1 MSRNQFR
8 LLNEEQIEN
17 IKAQVAYDLVR
28 YSQESAEHLMN
39 HYLNGDEKGMFDLIS
54 DWIESAEDEVLNE
67 INTQLNEDSF
77 KSSKYEDED
86 I

>member
-28 YSQESAEHLMN
+28 YSQESANTLVN
-39 HYLNGDEKGMFDLIS
+39 HYLEGNTEELFNTITE
-54 DWIESAEDEVLNE
+54 WIESAEGEVLNE
-67 INTQLNEDSF
+67 INTQLDEDSF
-77 KSSKYEDED
+77 KSNKHKDED

>member
-28 YSQESAEHLMN
+28 YSQESANTLVN
-39 HYLNGDEKGMFDLIS
+39 HYLEGNTEELFNTITE
-54 DWIESAEDEVLNE
+54 WIESAEDEVLNE
-67 INTQLNEDSF
+67 INTQLDEDSF
-77 KSSKYEDED
+77 KSNKYKDED